1 MLLSVHSHAETI
13 KQACRTALTTEGGV
27 HTTTLDG
34 PSADVIRRSLPDGAV
49 PSARITVIKRFKQEG
64 CGRLKIDYMA
74 SLRNQNGGV
83 PFALSS
89 MEVNMCEDGKA
100 PAEGYDKDAEK
111 RFKQLLDRA
120 QSNQLNN
127 SYVSML
133 VALQ

>member
-1 MLLSVHSHAETI
+1 LKYISALFLMLLSFQSHAESI
-13 KQACRTALTTEGGV
+13 KQACRAALTVNGGV
-27 HTTTLDG
+27 YTATLDG
-34 PSADVIRRSLPDGAV
+34 LSADVIRRSLPDGAV

-83 PFALSS
+83 PFTLTS

-120 QSNQLNN
+120 QSN
-127 SYVSML
+127 
-133 VALQ
+133 